1 MQRKSVALSIKTADD
16 QTGTF
21 TGLASVFD
29 NLDSHGDIV
38 RRGAFIKSLGSG
50 QPIPLLWEHKAD
62 DPRNYVGDVIEATET
77 AEGLQIRGKFD
88 LGTEHGQAAY
98 RNVKGRRV
106 GGLSIGY
113 HVRNQT
119 KTAAGNELTD
129 LDLVE
134 VSVVARGAN
143 PAALIAGVKSVDI
156 RESLREK
163 VARAQL
169 QAKEHPMS
177 FHTPTDP
184 TNELDRA
191 MIKAM
196 APKPEQLKAGTDRF
210 TKDRDSQLAA
220 ARQIVELAREL
231 ERDLTDAEAEQVQK
245 HLDAAKKATKALAD
259 AERDMSIMAQFD
271 AMDTDAGPSPDYGRG
286 PGDGGGQR
294 LAFTKGMA
302 GKAVTKILGHTNPFG
317 APGVDIYGTKAVA
330 PSGAAVVD
338 QEFAADP
345 IALGQP
351 AVSLLSV
358 LPVKRHG
365 SPQFAYQRQSVRT
378 NNAAVVAEGAVKPT
392 SVYSVERIEDQLDV
406 VAHLSEAIP
415 RYWVADNASLEEW
428 LANELMYGLSRAVE
442 DLALTTIAGTSG
454 IQTNAYATSPLV
466 TLRKSLTKVE
476 VAGYDP
482 GAFVLHPNDWEAVE
496 LAVASANAV
505 EHMGIPFDPVAR
517 RLYGV
522 PVVISVA
529 ATEGTAHTLANEAA
543 RLDVDSQ
550 GVQIQWSETSNADD
564 WSKNLIRARCEGRF
578 AASVLR
584 PLGVVES
591 TLTSP

>member
-1 MQRKSVALSIKTADD
+1 MQHKSVALSIKTADD

-29 NLDSHGDIV
+29 NVDAHGDIV
-38 RRGAFIKSLGSG
+38 RRGAFTKSLAAG
-50 QPIPLLWEHKAD
+50 QAIPLLWEHKAD

-77 AEGLQIRGKFD
+77 AEGLAITGKFD
-88 LGTEHGQAAY
+88 LDTDHGAAAY

-113 HVRNQT
+113 HVRNHT

-134 VSVVARGAN
+134 ISVVSRGAN
-143 PAALIAGVKSVDI
+143 PAALITGVKSTGT

-169 QAKEHPMS
+169 QAKGQPMT
-177 FHTPTDP
+177 FRTLDP
-184 TNELDRA
+184 NDEFDRPI
-191 MIKAM
+191 IKALG
-196 APKPEQLKAGTDRF
+196 PPPEESKAAVDKF
-210 TKDRDSQLAA
+210 TKGRDEQLAA

-231 ERDLTDAEAEQVQK
+231 ERELTDEEAEQVQK
-245 HLDAAKKATKALAD
+245 HLAAAEQATKALAD
-259 AERDMSIMAQFD
+259 SERTKSVMAQLD
-271 AMDTDAGPSPDYGRG
+271 AMAKTSGPSSDHGRG
-286 PGDGGGQR
+286 SGDTGQR

-302 GKAVTKILGHTNPFG
+302 SKAVTKILGTGDPSGLG
-317 APGVDIYGTKAVA
+317 AAPVDLYGQKAVA

-338 QEFAADP
+338 QEFAPDP

-351 AVSLLSV
+351 ALSLLSV

-365 SPQFAYQRQSVRT
+365 TPQFSYLRQSVRT

-392 SVYSVERIEDQLDV
+392 SVYTVAKVDDQLDV
-406 VAHLSEAIP
+406 VAHLSEPLP
-415 RYWVADNASLEEW
+415 RYWLADNASLEQW
-428 LANELMYGLSRAVE
+428 LTNELTYGLSRAVE
-442 DLALTTIAGTSG
+442 ALALATIAGTSG

-466 TLRKSLTKVE
+466 TLRKSLTKLE
-476 VAGYDP
+476 TQGYDP
-482 GAFVLHPNDWEAVE
+482 AAFVLHPTDWEVIE
-496 LAVASANAV
+496 LAIASTNAV
-505 EHMGIPFDPVAR
+505 EHMSLPYDPVAR

-522 PVVISVA
+522 PIVITTE
-529 ATEGTAHTLANEAA
+529 ATVGVGHTLAAGAA
-543 RLDVDSQ
+543 GLDTDTQ
-550 GVQIQWSETSNADD
+550 GVTIAWSETSNADD

-578 AASVLR
+578 AASVFR
-584 PLGVVES
+584 PLGVVQS
-591 TLTSP
+591 DLTA